1 MTKQER
7 FIKEIGPIIQ
17 ANAASRG
24 YKFPSAIIAQAC
36 LESSYGSSQL
46 SAMYH
51 NYFGLK
57 CGIYW
62 HGKSVNMTTREE
74 YHPGHSTIIKDNF
87 RVFDDMENGVNGYF
101 DFISSK
107 RYASLKNATSPKDYL
122 EKIKAAGYATSSTYV
137 KNVCA
142 VIEKYGLEKY
152 DGVTTSTDTKKVDID
167 RIARDVIAGKYG
179 NGDVRRQKL
188 GSLYDVVQKR
198 VNEML
203 R

>member
-1 MTKQER
+1 MTKYEK
-7 FIKEIGPIIQ
+7 FINEIGPIIQ
-17 ANAASRG
+17 AEATSRG

-36 LESSYGSSQL
+36 LESAFGTSQL
-46 SAMYH
+46 SAIYH

-57 CGIYW
+57 CGTYW
-62 HGKSVNMTTREE
+62 HGQSVNMKTREE

-87 RVFDDMENGVNGYF
+87 RVYRDMEEGVKGYF
-101 DFISSK
+101 DFISTQ
-107 RYASLKNATSPKDYL
+107 RYASLKNAVSSKDYL

-137 KNVCA
+137 KNVSA
-142 VIEKYGLEKY
+142 VVTKYGLDKY
-152 DGVTTSTDTKKVDID
+152 DGVTTSTDTKVDID
-167 RIARDVIAGKYG
+167 KIARDVIAGKYG

-203 R
+203 K